1 MLQPNVPDFYDNSSM
16 NTHSQKQH
24 NKKRKTL
31 QGEKTGILL
40 FINNVHII
48 MYYTS
53 ISYLMV

>member
-1 MLQPNVPDFYDNSSM
+1 MLQPNVPYFYDNSSM

-31 QGEKTGILL
+31 QGEKTSILL
-40 FINNVHII
+40 LINNVHIT
-48 MYYTS
+48 MYYTT